1 MQSYF
6 DNILSKYQC
15 GFLKSYHSQHWLI
28 TMVEKWC
35 GNVNEGG
42 ALGAL
47 LSDLPKAD
55 FRLLSL
61 IHMVLIRNRYISYT
75 ITCPIERKC

>member
-1 MQSYF
+1 
-6 DNILSKYQC
+6 
-15 GFLKSYHSQHWLI
+15 
-28 TMVEKWC
+28 MVEKWC
-35 GNVNEGG
+35 ENVNEGG

-47 LSDLPKAD
+47 LSDLPKAA

-75 ITCPIERKC
+75 ITCPIERKW